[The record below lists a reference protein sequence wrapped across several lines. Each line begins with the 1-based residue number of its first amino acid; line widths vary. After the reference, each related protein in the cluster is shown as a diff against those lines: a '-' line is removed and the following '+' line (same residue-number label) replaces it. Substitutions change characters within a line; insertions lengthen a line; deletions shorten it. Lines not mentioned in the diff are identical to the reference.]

1 MFLNLWETSELL
13 QPIVLSI
20 FKQKLYIYI
29 YISLGRYKSVC
40 LVIMKKL
47 NFSFTVRDLRSKDEF
62 KYINE

>member
-1 MFLNLWETSELL
+1 MGNFRIATTYRFKHFQAET
-13 QPIVLSI
+13 
-20 FKQKLYIYI
+20 I

>member
-20 FKQKLYIYI
+20 FKQKL
-29 YISLGRYKSVC
+29 SLGRYKSVC

>member
-20 FKQKLYIYI
+20 FKQKLYI